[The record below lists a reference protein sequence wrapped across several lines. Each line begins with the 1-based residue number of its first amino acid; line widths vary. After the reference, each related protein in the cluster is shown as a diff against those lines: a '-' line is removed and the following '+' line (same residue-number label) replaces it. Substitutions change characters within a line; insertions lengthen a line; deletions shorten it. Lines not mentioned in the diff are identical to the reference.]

1 MHSYDNIGIMIIKH
15 LLSAGLTSIMLTGLI
30 WCPMLTSTAQ
40 AIETTSTVNQ
50 TTDETNT
57 NAEPNSDNA
66 STETNAN
73 NNEAFSFNGEN
84 LTDEQ
89 IRSIVIHDNAE
100 ILSGNTTDWIITA
113 DKWFRMQDKTK
124 NDDMTLAVYTNP
136 EYTAD
141 DPQTDCT
148 DAFNKFRIGSA
159 RTNQGV
165 LLCVYPDSRKYAV
178 SIGAGW
184 NKYVQQD
191 FSNDY
196 IADNE
201 NIISLFRAGDY
212 DNAVLISAKET
223 VNRMY
228 DNGDTLKQQEE
239 AHEKLISAFDETMSK
254 VIPII
259 IGVIM
264 IGALIMIIMKI
275 VDWRQR
281 AKIENIVKSLGVV
294 DGMARTEALAVQL
307 GLSKGEL
314 QSLDENNI
322 LDYIQNNEIETNFQ
336 ARINELI
343 EYSYAGKTLND
354 YYPFIDYKDYLKKK
368 KNYYYG
374 RKIPYPIGSWK
385 PNYQNIINDC
395 NLEHDSLINSYENCI
410 KAMRHIIYDSQDY
423 NDVKYG
429 VDDAVGYDIEIR
441 AENNDE
447 TSLNDRGWLNDRIAY
462 HAARIRFDRDYDD
475 WLKQTDTPDRFKNY
489 KFKEHLRDNNDFMN
503 TYRNRNY
510 NTGMALAWMNSVY
523 SHDNIA
529 NDSSYQEPEYH
540 NGFSSDY
547 SSGGFSSDYS
557 SSSSSYSG
565 GCSDGGGFSGGW

>member
-1 MHSYDNIGIMIIKH
+1 MITLEYMIIKH

-30 WCPMLTSTAQ
+30 WGGSYAGMHTAQ

-50 TTDETNT
+50 TTDENT
-57 NAEPNSDNA
+57 NAELNSDNA
-66 STETNAN
+66 STETNVN

-89 IRSIVIHDNAE
+89 IRGIVIHDNAE
-100 ILSGNTTDWIITA
+100 ILSGNTTDWIIKA
-113 DKWFRMQDKTK
+113 NKWFRRQDKTK

-136 EYTAD
+136 EYTSAN
-141 DPQTDCT
+141 PQTDCT

-159 RTNQGV
+159 RTNQGI

-178 SIGAGW
+178 SIGSGW

-201 NIISLFRAGDY
+201 SIISLFRAGDY
-212 DNAVLISAKET
+212 DNAILLSAKET
-223 VNRMY
+223 VNHMY
-228 DNGDTLKQQEE
+228 DNGDILKQQAE
-239 AHEKLISAFDETMSK
+239 AREKLIRKANEIMSK

-259 IGVIM
+259 IGIIM
-264 IGALIMIIMKI
+264 IGALIKIIMEI
-275 VDWRQR
+275 FDWRQR
-281 AKIENIVKSLGVV
+281 VKIETIVKSLGVV
-294 DGMARTEALAVQL
+294 DGMARTEALTVQC

-314 QSLDENNI
+314 KSLDENNI

-336 ARINELI
+336 TRLKELI
-343 EYSYAGKTLND
+343 EYSATGETLND

-385 PNYQNIINDC
+385 PNYQNIIDDC

-410 KAMRHIIYDSQDY
+410 KAMQHIIYNSQDY
-423 NDVKYG
+423 NDVKYAL
-429 VDDAVGYDIEIR
+429 DHAVGDDIKNK

-447 TSLNDRGWLNDRIAY
+447 TSLHDRDWLNDRIAY

-475 WLKQTDTPDRFKNY
+475 WLKQTDTPDRFKND

-503 TYRNRNY
+503 TYRNHY
-510 NTGMALAWMNSVY
+510 NTSMALAWMNSVY
-523 SHDNIA
+523 SYDNIA
-529 NDSSYQEPEYH
+529 NDSSYQE
-540 NGFSSDY
+540 
-547 SSGGFSSDYS
+547 SGGFSSDYS

-565 GCSDGGGFSGGW
+565 GFSSGGGFSGGW

>member
-1 MHSYDNIGIMIIKH
+1 MITLEYMIIKH

-30 WCPMLTSTAQ
+30 WGGPYAGMHTAQ

-50 TTDETNT
+50 TTDENT

-89 IRSIVIHDNAE
+89 IRGIVIHDNAE
-100 ILSGNTTDWIITA
+100 ILSGNTTDWIIKA
-113 DKWFRMQDKTK
+113 NKWFRRQDKTK

-136 EYTAD
+136 EYTSAN
-141 DPQTDCT
+141 PQTDCT

-178 SIGAGW
+178 SIGSGW

-201 NIISLFRAGDY
+201 SIISLFRAGDY
-212 DNAVLISAKET
+212 DNAILLSAKET
-223 VNRMY
+223 VNHMY
-228 DNGDTLKQQEE
+228 DNGDILKQQAE
-239 AHEKLISAFDETMSK
+239 AREKLIRKANEIMSK

-259 IGVIM
+259 IGIIM
-264 IGALIMIIMKI
+264 IGALIKIIMIIF
-275 VDWRQR
+275 DWRQR
-281 AKIENIVKSLGVV
+281 VKIETIVKSLGVV
-294 DGMARTEALAVQL
+294 DGMARTEALTVQC

-314 QSLDENNI
+314 KSLDENNI

-336 ARINELI
+336 TRLKELI
-343 EYSYAGKTLND
+343 EYSATGETLND

-385 PNYQNIINDC
+385 PNYQNIIDDC

-410 KAMRHIIYDSQDY
+410 KAMQHIIYNSQDY
-423 NDVKYG
+423 NDVKYAL
-429 VDDAVGYDIEIR
+429 DHAVGDDIKNK

-447 TSLNDRGWLNDRIAY
+447 TSLHDRDWLNDRIAY

-475 WLKQTDTPDRFKNY
+475 WLKQTDTPDRFKND

-503 TYRNRNY
+503 TYRNHY
-510 NTGMALAWMNSVY
+510 NTSMALAWMNSVY
-523 SHDNIA
+523 SYDNIA
-529 NDSSYQEPEYH
+529 NDSSYQE
-540 NGFSSDY
+540 
-547 SSGGFSSDYS
+547 SGGFSSDYS

-565 GCSDGGGFSGGW
+565 GFSSGGGFSGGW

>member
-1 MHSYDNIGIMIIKH
+1 
-15 LLSAGLTSIMLTGLI
+15 
-30 WCPMLTSTAQ
+30 
-40 AIETTSTVNQ
+40 
-50 TTDETNT
+50 
-57 NAEPNSDNA
+57 
-66 STETNAN
+66 
-73 NNEAFSFNGEN
+73 
-84 LTDEQ
+84 
-89 IRSIVIHDNAE
+89 
-100 ILSGNTTDWIITA
+100 
-113 DKWFRMQDKTK
+113 
-124 NDDMTLAVYTNP
+124 
-136 EYTAD
+136 
-141 DPQTDCT
+141 
-148 DAFNKFRIGSA
+148 
-159 RTNQGV
+159 
-165 LLCVYPDSRKYAV
+165 
-178 SIGAGW
+178 
-184 NKYVQQD
+184 
-191 FSNDY
+191 
-196 IADNE
+196 
-201 NIISLFRAGDY
+201 
-212 DNAVLISAKET
+212 
-223 VNRMY
+223 MY
-228 DNGDTLKQQEE
+228 DNGDILKQQAETR
-239 AHEKLISAFDETMSK
+239 EKLIREFNEIMSK

-264 IGALIMIIMKI
+264 IGVLIKIIMKI

-281 AKIENIVKSLGVV
+281 VKIETIVKSLGVV
-294 DGMARTEALAVQL
+294 DGMARTEALTVQR
-307 GLSKGEL
+307 GLSKDSL
-314 QSLDENNI
+314 KNLDENNI

-336 ARINELI
+336 TRINELI
-343 EYSYAGKTLND
+343 GSSYTSETLND

-385 PNYQNIINDC
+385 PNYQNIIDDC

-410 KAMRHIIYDSQDY
+410 KTMRHIIYDSQDY

-447 TSLNDRGWLNDRIAY
+447 TSLNDRDWLNGRIAY

-503 TYRNRNY
+503 IYRNRNY

-529 NDSSYQEPEYH
+529 NNSSYQEPEYH
-540 NGFSSDY
+540 SSSSLSSSGFSSGY

-565 GCSDGGGFSGGW
+565 GFSSGGGFSGGW

>member
-1 MHSYDNIGIMIIKH
+1 MITLEYMIIKH

-30 WCPMLTSTAQ
+30 WGGPYAGMHTAQ

-50 TTDETNT
+50 TTDENT

-89 IRSIVIHDNAE
+89 IRGIVIHDNAE
-100 ILSGNTTDWIITA
+100 ILSGNTTDWIIKA
-113 DKWFRMQDKTK
+113 NKWFRRQDKTK

-136 EYTAD
+136 EYTSAN
-141 DPQTDCT
+141 PQTDCT

-159 RTNQGV
+159 RTNQGI

-178 SIGAGW
+178 SIGSGW

-201 NIISLFRAGDY
+201 SIISLFRAGDY
-212 DNAVLISAKET
+212 DNAILLSAKET
-223 VNRMY
+223 VNHMY
-228 DNGDTLKQQEE
+228 DNGDILKQQAE
-239 AHEKLISAFDETMSK
+239 AREKLIRKANEIMSK

-259 IGVIM
+259 IGIIM
-264 IGALIMIIMKI
+264 IGALIKIIMIIF
-275 VDWRQR
+275 DWRQR
-281 AKIENIVKSLGVV
+281 VKIETIVKSLGVV
-294 DGMARTEALAVQL
+294 DGMARTEALTAQC

-314 QSLDENNI
+314 KSLDENNI

-336 ARINELI
+336 TRLKELI
-343 EYSYAGKTLND
+343 EYSATGETLND

-385 PNYQNIINDC
+385 PNYQNIIDDC

-410 KAMRHIIYDSQDY
+410 KAMQHIIYNSQDY
-423 NDVKYG
+423 NDVKYAL
-429 VDDAVGYDIEIR
+429 DHAVGDDIKNK

-447 TSLNDRGWLNDRIAY
+447 TSLHDRDWLNDRIAY

-475 WLKQTDTPDRFKNY
+475 WLKQTDTPDRFKND

-503 TYRNRNY
+503 TYRNHY
-510 NTGMALAWMNSVY
+510 NTSMALAWMNSVY
-523 SHDNIA
+523 SYDNIA
-529 NDSSYQEPEYH
+529 NDSSYQE
-540 NGFSSDY
+540 
-547 SSGGFSSDYS
+547 SGGFSSDYS

-565 GCSDGGGFSGGW
+565 GFSSGGGFSGGW

>member
-1 MHSYDNIGIMIIKH
+1 MITLEYMIIKH

-30 WCPMLTSTAQ
+30 WGGPYAGMHTAQ

-50 TTDETNT
+50 TTDENT

-66 STETNAN
+66 STETNVN

-89 IRSIVIHDNAE
+89 IRGIVIHDNAE
-100 ILSGNTTDWIITA
+100 ILSGNTTDWIIKA
-113 DKWFRMQDKTK
+113 NKWFRRQDKTK

-136 EYTAD
+136 EYTAAN
-141 DPQTDCT
+141 PQTDCT

-159 RTNQGV
+159 RTNQGI

-178 SIGAGW
+178 SIGSGW

-201 NIISLFRAGDY
+201 SIISLFRAGDY
-212 DNAVLISAKET
+212 DNAILLSAKET
-223 VNRMY
+223 VNHMY
-228 DNGDTLKQQEE
+228 DNGDILKQQAE
-239 AHEKLISAFDETMSK
+239 AREKLIRKANEIMSK

-259 IGVIM
+259 IGIIM
-264 IGALIMIIMKI
+264 IGALIKIIMEI
-275 VDWRQR
+275 FDWRQR
-281 AKIENIVKSLGVV
+281 VKIETIVKSLGVV
-294 DGMARTEALAVQL
+294 DGMARTEALTVQC

-314 QSLDENNI
+314 KSLDENNI

-336 ARINELI
+336 TRLKELI
-343 EYSYAGKTLND
+343 EYSATGETLND

-385 PNYQNIINDC
+385 PNYQNIIDDC

-410 KAMRHIIYDSQDY
+410 KAMQHIIYNSQDY
-423 NDVKYG
+423 NDVKYAL
-429 VDDAVGYDIEIR
+429 DHAVGDDIKNK

-447 TSLNDRGWLNDRIAY
+447 TSLHDRDWLNDRIAY

-475 WLKQTDTPDRFKNY
+475 WLKQTDTPDRFKND

-503 TYRNRNY
+503 TYRNHY
-510 NTGMALAWMNSVY
+510 NTSMALAWMNSVY
-523 SHDNIA
+523 SYDNIA
-529 NDSSYQEPEYH
+529 NDSSYQEPEC
-540 NGFSSDY
+540 SSY

-565 GCSDGGGFSGGW
+565 GFSSGGGFSGGW

>member
-1 MHSYDNIGIMIIKH
+1 MIIKH

-30 WCPMLTSTAQ
+30 WGGPYAGMHTAQ

-50 TTDETNT
+50 TTDENT
-57 NAEPNSDNA
+57 NAELNSDNA
-66 STETNAN
+66 STETNVN

-89 IRSIVIHDNAE
+89 IRGIVIHDNAE
-100 ILSGNTTDWIITA
+100 ILSGNTTDWIIKA
-113 DKWFRMQDKTK
+113 NKWFRRQDKTK

-136 EYTAD
+136 EYTSAN
-141 DPQTDCT
+141 PQTDCT

-159 RTNQGV
+159 RTNQGI

-178 SIGAGW
+178 SIGSGW

-201 NIISLFRAGDY
+201 SIISLFRAGDY
-212 DNAVLISAKET
+212 DNAILLSAKET
-223 VNRMY
+223 VNHMY
-228 DNGDTLKQQEE
+228 DNGDILKQQAE
-239 AHEKLISAFDETMSK
+239 AREKLIRKANEIMSK

-259 IGVIM
+259 IGIIM
-264 IGALIMIIMKI
+264 IGALIKIIMEI
-275 VDWRQR
+275 FDWRQR
-281 AKIENIVKSLGVV
+281 VKIETIVKSLGVV
-294 DGMARTEALAVQL
+294 DGMARTEALTVQC

-314 QSLDENNI
+314 KSLDENNI

-336 ARINELI
+336 TRLKELI
-343 EYSYAGKTLND
+343 EYSATGETLND

-385 PNYQNIINDC
+385 PNYQNIIDDC

-410 KAMRHIIYDSQDY
+410 KAMQHIIYNSQDY
-423 NDVKYG
+423 NDVKYAL
-429 VDDAVGYDIEIR
+429 DHAVGDDIKNK

-447 TSLNDRGWLNDRIAY
+447 TSLHDRDWLNDRIAY

-475 WLKQTDTPDRFKNY
+475 WLKQTDTPDRFKND

-503 TYRNRNY
+503 TYRNHY
-510 NTGMALAWMNSVY
+510 NTSMALAWMNSVY
-523 SHDNIA
+523 SYDNIA
-529 NDSSYQEPEYH
+529 NDSSYQEPEC
-540 NGFSSDY
+540 SSY

-565 GCSDGGGFSGGW
+565 GFSSGGGFSGGW

>member
-1 MHSYDNIGIMIIKH
+1 MITLEYMIIKH

-30 WCPMLTSTAQ
+30 WGGSYAGMHTAQ

-50 TTDETNT
+50 TTDENT

-66 STETNAN
+66 STETNVN

-89 IRSIVIHDNAE
+89 IRGIVIHDNAE
-100 ILSGNTTDWIITA
+100 ILSGNTTDWIIKA
-113 DKWFRMQDKTK
+113 NKWFRRQDKTK

-136 EYTAD
+136 EYTSAN
-141 DPQTDCT
+141 PQTDCT

-159 RTNQGV
+159 RTNQGI

-178 SIGAGW
+178 SIGSGW

-201 NIISLFRAGDY
+201 SIISLFRAGDY
-212 DNAVLISAKET
+212 DNAILLSAKET
-223 VNRMY
+223 VNHMY
-228 DNGDTLKQQEE
+228 DNGDILKQQAE
-239 AHEKLISAFDETMSK
+239 AREKLIRKANEIMSK

-259 IGVIM
+259 IGIIM
-264 IGALIMIIMKI
+264 IGALIKIIMEI
-275 VDWRQR
+275 FDWRQR
-281 AKIENIVKSLGVV
+281 VKIETIVKSLGVV
-294 DGMARTEALAVQL
+294 DGMARTEALTVQC

-314 QSLDENNI
+314 KSLDENNI

-336 ARINELI
+336 TRLKELI
-343 EYSYAGKTLND
+343 EYSATGETLND

-385 PNYQNIINDC
+385 PNYQNIIDDC

-410 KAMRHIIYDSQDY
+410 KAMQHIIYNSQDY
-423 NDVKYG
+423 NDVKYAL
-429 VDDAVGYDIEIR
+429 DHAVGDDIKNK

-447 TSLNDRGWLNDRIAY
+447 TSLHDRDWLNDRIAY

-475 WLKQTDTPDRFKNY
+475 WLKQTDTPDRFKND

-503 TYRNRNY
+503 TYRNHY
-510 NTGMALAWMNSVY
+510 NTSMALAWMNSVY
-523 SHDNIA
+523 SYDNIA
-529 NDSSYQEPEYH
+529 NDSSYQEPEC
-540 NGFSSDY
+540 SSY

-565 GCSDGGGFSGGW
+565 GFSSGGGFSGGW

>member
-1 MHSYDNIGIMIIKH
+1 MIIKH

-30 WCPMLTSTAQ
+30 YCPYAGMHTAQ

-50 TTDETNT
+50 TTDENT

-100 ILSGNTTDWIITA
+100 ILSGNTTDWIIKA
-113 DKWFRMQDKTK
+113 NKWFRSQDKTK

-136 EYTAD
+136 EYTAAN
-141 DPQTDCT
+141 PQLDCT
-148 DAFNKFRIGSA
+148 DAFNKFRIGSD

-178 SIGAGW
+178 SIGSGW

-201 NIISLFRAGDY
+201 SIISLFRAGDY
-212 DNAVLISAKET
+212 DNAILSIAKET
-223 VNRMY
+223 VNHMY
-228 DNGDTLKQQEE
+228 DNGDILKQQAE
-239 AHEKLISAFDETMSK
+239 AREAREKLIREFNETIVLI
-254 VIPII
+254 VIGI
-259 IGVIM
+259 IM
-264 IGALIMIIMKI
+264 IGVLIKIIMIIF
-275 VDWRQR
+275 DWRQR
-281 AKIENIVKSLGVV
+281 VKIETIVKSLGVV
-294 DGMARTEALAVQL
+294 DGMARTEALTVQC

-314 QSLDENNI
+314 KSLDENNI

-336 ARINELI
+336 TRIKELI
-343 EYSYAGKTLND
+343 EYSAAGETLND
-354 YYPFIDYKDYLKKK
+354 YYPFIDYKDYLKKN

-385 PNYQNIINDC
+385 PNYQNIIDDC

-423 NDVKYG
+423 NDVKYALDHAV
-429 VDDAVGYDIEIR
+429 VDDIKNK

-447 TSLNDRGWLNDRIAY
+447 TSLNDRDWLNDRIAY

-475 WLKQTDTPDRFKNY
+475 WLKQTDTPDRFKND

-510 NTGMALAWMNSVY
+510 NTSMALAWMNSVY

-540 NGFSSDY
+540 SSSSSSSGGFSSGY

-565 GCSDGGGFSGGW
+565 GFSSGGGFSGGW

>member
-1 MHSYDNIGIMIIKH
+1 MIIKH

-30 WCPMLTSTAQ
+30 WGGPYAGMHTAQ

-50 TTDETNT
+50 TTDENT

-66 STETNAN
+66 STETNVN

-89 IRSIVIHDNAE
+89 IRGIVIHDNAE
-100 ILSGNTTDWIITA
+100 ILSGNTTDWIIKA
-113 DKWFRMQDKTK
+113 NKWFRRQDKTK

-136 EYTAD
+136 EYTAAN
-141 DPQTDCT
+141 PQTDCT

-159 RTNQGV
+159 RTNQGI

-178 SIGAGW
+178 SIGSGW

-201 NIISLFRAGDY
+201 SIISLFRAGDY
-212 DNAVLISAKET
+212 DNAILLSAKET
-223 VNRMY
+223 VNHMY
-228 DNGDTLKQQEE
+228 DNGDILKQQAE
-239 AHEKLISAFDETMSK
+239 AREKLIRKANEIMSK

-259 IGVIM
+259 IGIIM
-264 IGALIMIIMKI
+264 IGALIKIIMEI
-275 VDWRQR
+275 FDWRQR
-281 AKIENIVKSLGVV
+281 VKIETIVKSLGVV
-294 DGMARTEALAVQL
+294 DGMARTEALTVQC

-314 QSLDENNI
+314 KSLDENNI

-336 ARINELI
+336 TRLKELI
-343 EYSYAGKTLND
+343 EYSATGETLND

-385 PNYQNIINDC
+385 PNYQNIIDDC

-410 KAMRHIIYDSQDY
+410 KAMQHIIYNSQDY
-423 NDVKYG
+423 NDVKYAL
-429 VDDAVGYDIEIR
+429 DHAVGDDIKNK

-447 TSLNDRGWLNDRIAY
+447 TSLHDRDWLNDRIAY

-475 WLKQTDTPDRFKNY
+475 WLKQTDTPDRFKND

-503 TYRNRNY
+503 TYRNHY
-510 NTGMALAWMNSVY
+510 NTSMALAWMNSVY
-523 SHDNIA
+523 SYDNIA
-529 NDSSYQEPEYH
+529 NDSSYQEPEC
-540 NGFSSDY
+540 SY

-565 GCSDGGGFSGGW
+565 GFSSGGGFSGGW

>member
-1 MHSYDNIGIMIIKH
+1 MITLEYMIIKH

-30 WCPMLTSTAQ
+30 WGGPYAGMHTAQ

-50 TTDETNT
+50 TTDENT

-66 STETNAN
+66 STETNVN

-89 IRSIVIHDNAE
+89 IRGIVIHDNAE
-100 ILSGNTTDWIITA
+100 ILSGNTTDWIIKA
-113 DKWFRMQDKTK
+113 NKWFRRQDKTK

-136 EYTAD
+136 EYTAAN
-141 DPQTDCT
+141 PQTDCT

-159 RTNQGV
+159 RTNQGI

-178 SIGAGW
+178 SIGSGW

-201 NIISLFRAGDY
+201 SIISLFRAGDY
-212 DNAVLISAKET
+212 DNAILLSAKET
-223 VNRMY
+223 VNHMY
-228 DNGDTLKQQEE
+228 DNGDILKQQAE
-239 AHEKLISAFDETMSK
+239 AREKLIRKANEIMSK

-259 IGVIM
+259 IGIIM
-264 IGALIMIIMKI
+264 IGALIKIIMEI
-275 VDWRQR
+275 FDWRQR
-281 AKIENIVKSLGVV
+281 VKIETIVKSLGVV
-294 DGMARTEALAVQL
+294 DGMARTEALTVQC

-314 QSLDENNI
+314 KSLDENNI

-336 ARINELI
+336 TRLKELI
-343 EYSYAGKTLND
+343 EYSATGETLND

-385 PNYQNIINDC
+385 PNYQNIIDDC

-410 KAMRHIIYDSQDY
+410 KAMQHIIYNSQDY
-423 NDVKYG
+423 NDVKYAL
-429 VDDAVGYDIEIR
+429 DHAVGDDIKNK

-447 TSLNDRGWLNDRIAY
+447 TSLHDRDWLNDRIAY

-475 WLKQTDTPDRFKNY
+475 WLKQTDTPDRFKND

-503 TYRNRNY
+503 TYRNHY
-510 NTGMALAWMNSVY
+510 NTSMALAWMNSVY
-523 SHDNIA
+523 SYDNIA
-529 NDSSYQEPEYH
+529 NDSSYQEPEC
-540 NGFSSDY
+540 SY

-565 GCSDGGGFSGGW
+565 GFSSGGGFSGGW

>member
-1 MHSYDNIGIMIIKH
+1 MITLEYMIIKH

-30 WCPMLTSTAQ
+30 WGGPYAGMHTAQ

-50 TTDETNT
+50 TTDENT
-57 NAEPNSDNA
+57 NAELNSDNA
-66 STETNAN
+66 STETNVN

-89 IRSIVIHDNAE
+89 IRGIVIHDNAE
-100 ILSGNTTDWIITA
+100 ILSGNTTDWIIKA
-113 DKWFRMQDKTK
+113 NKWFRRQDKTK

-136 EYTAD
+136 EYTSAN
-141 DPQTDCT
+141 PQTDCT

-159 RTNQGV
+159 RTNQGI

-178 SIGAGW
+178 SIGSGW

-196 IADNE
+196 IVDNE
-201 NIISLFRAGDY
+201 SIISLFRAGDY
-212 DNAVLISAKET
+212 DNAILLSAKET
-223 VNRMY
+223 VNHMY
-228 DNGDTLKQQEE
+228 DNGDILKQQAE
-239 AHEKLISAFDETMSK
+239 AREKLIRKANEIMSK

-259 IGVIM
+259 IGIIM
-264 IGALIMIIMKI
+264 IGALIKIIMIIF
-275 VDWRQR
+275 DWRQR
-281 AKIENIVKSLGVV
+281 VKIETIVKSLGVV
-294 DGMARTEALAVQL
+294 DGMARTEALTVQC

-314 QSLDENNI
+314 KSLDENNI

-336 ARINELI
+336 TRLKELI
-343 EYSYAGKTLND
+343 EYSATGETLND

-385 PNYQNIINDC
+385 PNYQNIIDDC

-410 KAMRHIIYDSQDY
+410 KAMRHIIYNSQDY
-423 NDVKYG
+423 NDVKYAL
-429 VDDAVGYDIEIR
+429 DHAVGDDIKNK

-447 TSLNDRGWLNDRIAY
+447 TSLHDRDWLNDRIAY

-475 WLKQTDTPDRFKNY
+475 WLKQTDTPDRFKND

-503 TYRNRNY
+503 TYRNHY
-510 NTGMALAWMNSVY
+510 NTSMALAWMNSVY
-523 SHDNIA
+523 SYDNIA
-529 NDSSYQEPEYH
+529 NDSSYQEPEC
-540 NGFSSDY
+540 SY

-565 GCSDGGGFSGGW
+565 GFSCGGGFSGGW